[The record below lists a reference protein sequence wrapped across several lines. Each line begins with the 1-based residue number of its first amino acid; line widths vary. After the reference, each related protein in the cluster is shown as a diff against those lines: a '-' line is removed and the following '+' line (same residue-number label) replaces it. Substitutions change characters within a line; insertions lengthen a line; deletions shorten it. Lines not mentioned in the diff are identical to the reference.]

1 MSQLTGNPSLPL
13 PCARKTKWGSLICIP
28 LRFPLQGRLFP
39 LFQTELGGGQKQE
52 RGNQPIFPPEKL
64 IGEKRRMQKKEMKK
78 KKQCKKVFSKP
89 LQTPIA
95 CSILYVSISRL
106 CIHSSYYRLLLNM
119 PQNIVH
125 FLLSSVEKKGGG
137 RRKWV
142 PNPCQIWG
150 LLSMYC
156 LLLCSF
162 SQHHNFVKRP
172 SPHSRQLSINARRST
187 PYISMGLRAWGGV
200 TVHKGFKKFVRY

>member
-1 MSQLTGNPSLPL
+1 MWLATCWETKPIVFVISRHFGSPPLVPKKRRLHIFLTPCWHQFLQVSQFHWVPLYMSQLTGNPSLPL

-137 RRKWV
+137 RRK
-142 PNPCQIWG
+142 
-150 LLSMYC
+150 
-156 LLLCSF
+156 
-162 SQHHNFVKRP
+162 
-172 SPHSRQLSINARRST
+172 
-187 PYISMGLRAWGGV
+187 
-200 TVHKGFKKFVRY
+200 